1 MKKIAFYRNYQE
13 FTGGHLKVWDY
24 FNHVKISNIF
34 TPNIYFTGDSKM
46 DFNNPWV
53 RNYEKITTEWLP
65 ENSDIVFL
73 AGTDWLSLCDDYEKP
88 VINLI
93 QGVRHADKNDVRF
106 NFLERHALRIC
117 VSHEVAD
124 AILSTGK
131 VNGPVFIVNNGLDS
145 KEFPDPASMRDIM
158 VLIAGYKKPKLAL
171 DISEN
176 LKSMGIGVNC
186 LTTQLVRND
195 YLSLISRA
203 FITIFLPDEREGF
216 YLPALE
222 GMALGTLVICPDC
235 VGNRGFCLHNEN
247 SLMPT
252 YELNS
257 ILSACLEALEFL
269 SKGTSL
275 KITTAAYRKFQDHS
289 LKRERDEFLRIL
301 NGFKV
306 E

>member
-1 MKKIAFYRNYQE
+1 
-13 FTGGHLKVWDY
+13 
-24 FNHVKISNIF
+24 
-34 TPNIYFTGDSKM
+34 M

-53 RNYEKITTEWLP
+53 RNCEKINSEWRP
-65 ENSDIVFL
+65 ENSDGAFL
-73 AGTDWLSLCDDYEKP
+73 AGTDWLSICDDYEKP

-106 NFLERHALRIC
+106 NFLERRAVRIC

-124 AILSTGK
+124 AILSTRK
-131 VNGPVFIVNNGLDS
+131 VNGPVFTVSNGLDS
-145 KEFPDPASMRDIM
+145 KEFPDPASIRDIM
-158 VLIAGYKKPKLAL
+158 VLIAGYKNPKLAL
-171 DISEN
+171 DIAAN
-176 LKSMGIGVNC
+176 LESLGINVNC
-186 LTTQLVRND
+186 LTIQLDRPK

-203 FITIFLPDEREGF
+203 FATIFLPTDREGF

-247 SLMPT
+247 SLMPS
-252 YELNS
+252 YDLNS
-257 ILSACLEALEFL
+257 ILSACLIALELL

-275 KITTAAYRKFQDHS
+275 EITAAAYRKFQYHS

-301 NGFKV
+301 NDIID